1 MPAKYSRAV
10 KEEAL
15 RLAREGKI
23 DTEISSILGV
33 STTTLRNW
41 RRQNNIAPSDG
52 DEKRLY
58 SVEQINDVID
68 LIREE
73 VWIGEIE
80 TQTGVNRRKIREIH
94 NEERK
99 DGNPLPDL
107 IKGIAIRSKYSDEE
121 LIELAYQNPGYGFK
135 RFVSFLSISEKH
147 CLQLFFE
154 FKNFTNEEEDLY
166 QHLQDESYGTMVT
179 REDYQNI
186 TGKKHSPK
194 GSGLSS
200 SRAPGTKKGVNLKRI
215 FLPPQ
220 IFNWGD
226 ISEKIYRNKAR
237 DTPLDWI
244 KKRVSE
250 KGYLT
255 SEEDCDEF
263 VSATGAGATKFNKW
277 MKRANLVFNKK
288 TGMWTEIE

>member
-23 DTEISSILGV
+23 DTEISSTLGV

-52 DEKRLY
+52 DKKRLY

-107 IKGIAIRSKYSDEE
+107 VKGTAVRSKYSDEE

-166 QHLQDESYGTMVT
+166 QYLQDESYGTMVT
-179 REDYQNI
+179 RKDFQKI
-186 TGKKHSPK
+186 TGKKYSPK
-194 GSGLSS
+194 GSGL
-200 SRAPGTKKGVNLKRI
+200 ALTKASGNRKGVNSKHI

-220 IFNWGD
+220 IFNWGE
-226 ISEKIYRNKAR
+226 ITKKIYRNTAEAVI
-237 DTPLDWI
+237 LHWI
-244 KKRVSE
+244 QRKLSE
-250 KGYLT
+250 KGYL
-255 SEEDCDEF
+255 SSQEDCDDF
-263 VSATGAGATKFNKW
+263 VSATGTGATKFNKW

>member
-1 MPAKYSRAV
+1 MPAKYSAAV
-10 KEEAL
+10 KNEAM

-23 DTEISSILGV
+23 DTEIFSILGV

-41 RRQNNIAPSDG
+41 RRQNNIASSDG
-52 DEKRLY
+52 DKKRLH

-107 IKGIAIRSKYSDEE
+107 VKGTAVRSKYSDEE

-166 QHLQDESYGTMVT
+166 QYLQDESYGTMVT
-179 REDYQNI
+179 RKDFQKI
-186 TGKKHSPK
+186 TGKKYSPK
-194 GSGLSS
+194 GSGL
-200 SRAPGTKKGVNLKRI
+200 ALTKASGNRKGVNSKHI

-220 IFNWGD
+220 IFNWGE
-226 ISEKIYRNKAR
+226 ITKKIYRNTAEAVI
-237 DTPLDWI
+237 LHWI
-244 KKRVSE
+244 QRKLSE
-250 KGYLT
+250 KGYL
-255 SEEDCDEF
+255 SSQEDCDDF
-263 VSATGAGATKFNKW
+263 VSATGTGATKFNKW

-288 TGMWTEIE
+288 TGKWTEIE

>member
-1 MPAKYSRAV
+1 MSGKYSRAV

-41 RRQNNIAPSDG
+41 RRKNNVPASDG
-52 DEKRLY
+52 DKKRLY
-58 SVEQINDVID
+58 SVDQINEVID

-73 VWIGEIE
+73 VWIGQIQ

-99 DGNPLPDL
+99 GGNPLPDL
-107 IKGIAIRSKYSDEE
+107 IRGIAIRSKYSDEE

-154 FKNFTNEEEDLY
+154 FKNFTNDEEDLY

-186 TGKKHSPK
+186 TGKKYSPK

-200 SRAPGTKKGVNLKRI
+200 SRAPGTRKGVNLKQI

-220 IFNWGD
+220 IFNWGE
-226 ISEKIYRNKAR
+226 ISEKIYKNTAH
-237 DTPLDWI
+237 DAPLDWI
-244 KKRVSE
+244 KKRISE

-255 SEEDCDEF
+255 SQEDCDEF

>member
-1 MPAKYSRAV
+1 MPAKYSEAV
-10 KEEAL
+10 KNEAM

-23 DTEISSILGV
+23 DTEIFSILGV

-41 RRQNNIAPSDG
+41 RRQYNIAPSDG
-52 DEKRLY
+52 DKKRLY

-73 VWIGEIE
+73 VWIGDIE
-80 TQTGVNRRKIREIH
+80 TQTGVNRRKIREIF

-107 IKGIAIRSKYSDEE
+107 VKGIATRSKYSDEE

-135 RFVSFLSISEKH
+135 RFVAFLSISEKH

-154 FKNFTNEEEDLY
+154 FKNFTNGQEDLY
-166 QHLQDESYGTMVT
+166 QYLQDESHGTMVT
-179 REDYQNI
+179 REDYQKI

-194 GSGLSS
+194 GSGLSL
-200 SRAPGTKKGVNLKRI
+200 SRASGNRKGVNSKHI

-220 IFNWGD
+220 IFNWGE
-226 ISEKIYRNKAR
+226 IQKKIYRNTSSDA
-237 DTPLDWI
+237 PLDWI
-244 KKRVSE
+244 RQRVSE

-255 SEEDCDEF
+255 SQEDRDDF

-277 MKRANLVFNKK
+277 MKRANLVFNHKIGK
-288 TGMWTEIE
+288 WVEIE

>member
-1 MPAKYSRAV
+1 MPAKYSAAV
-10 KEEAL
+10 KNEAM

-23 DTEISSILGV
+23 DTEIFSILGV

-41 RRQNNIAPSDG
+41 RRQNNIASSDG
-52 DEKRLY
+52 DKKRLH

-68 LIREE
+68 LICEE

-107 IKGIAIRSKYSDEE
+107 VKGTAVRSKYSDEE

-166 QHLQDESYGTMVT
+166 QYLQDESYGTMVT
-179 REDYQNI
+179 RKDFQKI
-186 TGKKHSPK
+186 TGKKYSPK
-194 GSGLSS
+194 GSGL
-200 SRAPGTKKGVNLKRI
+200 ALTKASGNRKGVNSKHI

-220 IFNWGD
+220 IFNWGE
-226 ISEKIYRNKAR
+226 ITKKIYRNTAEAVI
-237 DTPLDWI
+237 LHWI
-244 KKRVSE
+244 QRKLSE
-250 KGYLT
+250 KGYL
-255 SEEDCDEF
+255 SSQEDCDDF
-263 VSATGAGATKFNKW
+263 VSATGTGATKFNKW

>member
-1 MPAKYSRAV
+1 MSGKYSRAV

-41 RRQNNIAPSDG
+41 RRKNNVPASDG
-52 DEKRLY
+52 DKKRLY
-58 SVEQINDVID
+58 SVDQINDVID

-73 VWIGEIE
+73 VWIGQIQ

-99 DGNPLPDL
+99 GGNPLPDL
-107 IKGIAIRSKYSDEE
+107 IRGIAIRSKYSDEE

-154 FKNFTNEEEDLY
+154 FKNFTNDEEDLY

-186 TGKKHSPK
+186 TGKK
-194 GSGLSS
+194 
-200 SRAPGTKKGVNLKRI
+200 
-215 FLPPQ
+215 
-220 IFNWGD
+220 
-226 ISEKIYRNKAR
+226 
-237 DTPLDWI
+237 
-244 KKRVSE
+244 
-250 KGYLT
+250 
-255 SEEDCDEF
+255 
-263 VSATGAGATKFNKW
+263 
-277 MKRANLVFNKK
+277 
-288 TGMWTEIE
+288 